1 MEEVHTS
8 LKGLCDNTL
17 MDSLI
22 LSPTSLVFL
31 SKVWRLLTKPSA
43 IAKPRRPIP
52 PYLSP
57 PTYGL
62 RPSLPHQSRNLPH
75 SYQGG
80 LNTLLV
86 TLSYLSNSTR
96 SISLAPTLTHSPT
109 LAHFRTFTYV
119 PFVRGLFVP
128 TRQECTRPFFI
139 VCSND
144 TLSVGYSVFQCH
156 HEASIDPP
164 RPSLRSSL
172 GKNGWMAQHGHMDGW
187 LDCFWMQCAFILSTC
202 NPPWDG
208 WERTPHVPP
217 PRPPKPPPKKKKNE
231 KRRPSPLFRFFFFF
245 SRVDLSGDVFHRPL
259 RLEFTSMLS
268 SVGASAATPFRRL
281 RRRLRRALVPIR
293 RFHAPHTCKTLR
305 SDPKEGVGRRGGTHP
320 WRSRTRETHGGRDVL
335 PPTPRKKRTWS

>member
-217 PRPPKPPPKKKKNE
+217 PRPPKPPKKKKK
-231 KRRPSPLFRFFFFF
+231 KRKKTSFAFVSLLFFLLSSGFVRGRFPPPPS
-245 SRVDLSGDVFHRPL
+245 SRVYVDVKFGGSVCCDAISASSSSSSSCFGADPPLPRATHVQDL
-259 RLEFTSMLS
+259 
-268 SVGASAATPFRRL
+268 A
-281 RRRLRRALVPIR
+281 I
-293 RFHAPHTCKTLR
+293 
-305 SDPKEGVGRRGGTHP
+305 
-320 WRSRTRETHGGRDVL
+320 
-335 PPTPRKKRTWS
+335 